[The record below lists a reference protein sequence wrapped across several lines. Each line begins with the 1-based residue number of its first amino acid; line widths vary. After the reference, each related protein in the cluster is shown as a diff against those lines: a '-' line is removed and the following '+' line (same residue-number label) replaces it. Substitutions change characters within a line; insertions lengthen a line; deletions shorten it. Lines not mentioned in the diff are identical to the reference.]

1 MKTKR
6 LIRTGIAV
14 IILAGL
20 GIWINSRW
28 DAWFRNPEEPPYA
41 PLKEPGRIMLTFGD
55 KDQLSRNISWQCD
68 STVADSSFAELADTL
83 AKDTMRVAAQG
94 EIFQSRSGKAAYYVA
109 RLRNLKPDCYYSYR
123 VCTNGIYSEWHNF
136 RTHNLSTKKDFSFIY
151 TGDVQDTIN
160 GVANQY
166 LKTALAQHPR
176 TEFFVFGGDLT
187 ERPIDAYWQETF
199 DGLDSIRQHYP
210 VLNVT
215 GNHEYL
221 KYVIRRLEKRY
232 SLVFSYFLDSMIGE
246 NQVYT
251 LKYNNMQFFLLDSNR
266 ELPYLWTQRQWLKE
280 ELEKSDAQ
288 WKIVVLHHPLYSI
301 KGKHNNMMQRTMFNS
316 LIQKYHV
323 DLVLQGHEHA
333 YARMTMHD
341 ENGKAT
347 TPVYTVSHSSPKSYR
362 IDFDGRFDKFGIESR
377 FYQYV
382 RAHGDTLSVN
392 AYRFPSGE
400 LYDSLDIVKNASG
413 TSIIDNGKNI
423 PEYLEFKSSGS
434 EKDCRYMKRINKYKS
449 FTQTQKNG

>member
-1 MKTKR
+1 MRTKR
-6 LIRTGIAV
+6 TIKISIAAVVV
-14 IILAGL
+14 IGL

-28 DAWFRNPEEPPYA
+28 DAWFRNPEEQPYA
-41 PLKEPGRIMLTFGD
+41 PLEEPGRIMLTFGD
-55 KDQLSRNISWQCD
+55 EDALSRNISWQYD
-68 STVADSSFAELADTL
+68 SVLVDSSFAELVDTL
-83 AKDTMRVAAQG
+83 GKDTMRIAAQG
-94 EIFQSRSGKAAYYVA
+94 EVFQSRNGKAAYYSA
-109 RLRNLKPDCYYSYR
+109 RLRNLKPDTYYSYR
-123 VCTNGIYSEWHNF
+123 VCNNGEYSLWNGFHTYNQ
-136 RTHNLSTKKDFSFIY
+136 STKNDYSFIY

-160 GVANQY
+160 GVANKY
-166 LKTALAQHPR
+166 LRMALARHPQ

-210 VLNVT
+210 ILNVT

-221 KYVIRRLEKRY
+221 KYIIRKLERRY

-251 LKYNNMQFFLLDSNR
+251 LKYNDMQFFLLDSNR
-266 ELPYLWTQRQWLKE
+266 EFPYLWTQRQWLEK
-280 ELEKSDAQ
+280 ELEKSDAR

-301 KGKHNNMMQRTMFNS
+301 KGKHNNMVQRTLFNS

-341 ENGKAT
+341 ETGKPT
-347 TPVYTVSHSSPKSYR
+347 TPVYTVSHCSPKSYR
-362 IDFDGRFDKFGIESR
+362 IDFDERFDKFGIESR

-382 RAHGDTLSVN
+382 RAHGDTLSVS
-392 AYRFPSGE
+392 AYRFPGGE
-400 LYDSLDIVKNASG
+400 LYDSLDIVKNG
-413 TSIIDNGKNI
+413 TGTFILDNGKDI
-423 PEYLEFKSSGS
+423 PEYLEFKSNGS
-434 EKDCRYMKRINKYKS
+434 EKDREYAEKIRKYK
-449 FTQTQKNG
+449 QR

>member
-1 MKTKR
+1 
-6 LIRTGIAV
+6 
-14 IILAGL
+14 
-20 GIWINSRW
+20 
-28 DAWFRNPEEPPYA
+28 
-41 PLKEPGRIMLTFGD
+41 
-55 KDQLSRNISWQCD
+55 
-68 STVADSSFAELADTL
+68 
-83 AKDTMRVAAQG
+83 
-94 EIFQSRSGKAAYYVA
+94 
-109 RLRNLKPDCYYSYR
+109 
-123 VCTNGIYSEWHNF
+123 
-136 RTHNLSTKKDFSFIY
+136 
-151 TGDVQDTIN
+151 
-160 GVANQY
+160 
-166 LKTALAQHPR
+166 
-176 TEFFVFGGDLT
+176 
-187 ERPIDAYWQETF
+187 
-199 DGLDSIRQHYP
+199 
-210 VLNVT
+210 
-215 GNHEYL
+215 
-221 KYVIRRLEKRY
+221 
-232 SLVFSYFLDSMIGE
+232 MIGE

-347 TPVYTVSHSSPKSYR
+347 TPVYTVSHCSPKSYR

-423 PEYLEFKSSGS
+423 PEYLEFKSNGS
-434 EKDCRYMKRINKYKS
+434 EKDCRYMERINKYK
-449 FTQTQKNG
+449 QNKI